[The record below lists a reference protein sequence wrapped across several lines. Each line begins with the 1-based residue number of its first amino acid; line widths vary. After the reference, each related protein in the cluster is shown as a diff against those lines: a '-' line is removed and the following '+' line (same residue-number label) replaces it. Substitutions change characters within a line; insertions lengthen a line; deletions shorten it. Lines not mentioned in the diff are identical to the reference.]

1 MSALHFLG
9 KVDRPEQSF
18 LINEQQQQALMNVLL
33 QGRDPQLYQML
44 YGQRHVRDVWQ
55 PETRGSPARTWC
67 CRFTIKLYA
76 LKKGYGGALTE
87 ELPKLHG

>member
-1 MSALHFLG
+1 MSALHFIG
-9 KVDRPEQSF
+9 KVDLPEQSF

-55 PETRGSPARTWC
+55 PETSGQNVVLP
-67 CRFTIKLYA
+67 FYIKLYA
-76 LKKGYGGALTE
+76 LKKGNGGALTE

>member
-18 LINEQQQQALMNVLL
+18 MMNEQQQALLNTLL
-33 QGRDPQLYQML
+33 QGRDPQLYSKL

-55 PETRGSPARTWC
+55 PETRGVSGRNVV
-67 CRFTIKLYA
+67 
-76 LKKGYGGALTE
+76 
-87 ELPKLHG
+87 LPFYN

>member
-9 KVDRPEQSF
+9 KVDRLEQSF

-33 QGRDPQLYQML
+33 RGRDPQLYQTL

-55 PETRGSPARTWC
+55 PETRGVSGRNVV
-67 CRFTIKLYA
+67 
-76 LKKGYGGALTE
+76 
-87 ELPKLHG
+87 LPFYN

>member
-1 MSALHFLG
+1 MSALHFIG

-33 QGRDPQLYQML
+33 QGML

-55 PETRGSPARTWC
+55 PETRGVS
-67 CRFTIKLYA
+67 
-76 LKKGYGGALTE
+76 GQNVV
-87 ELPKLHG
+87 LPFYN

>member
-18 LINEQQQQALMNVLL
+18 MLNEQQQQALLNTLL
-33 QGRDPQLYQML
+33 QGRDPQLYSKL

-55 PETRGSPARTWC
+55 PDARSPAGTLC
-67 CRFTIKLYA
+67 CPSTISTGKD
-76 LKKGYGGALTE
+76 
-87 ELPKLHG
+87 

>member
-1 MSALHFLG
+1 MLVKMSALHFIG

-44 YGQRHVRDVWQ
+44 YGQRHVRESGN
-55 PETRGSPARTWC
+55 PRPGGSPVRTWC
-67 CRFTIKLYA
+67 CRFTIKC
-76 LKKGYGGALTE
+76 T
-87 ELPKLHG
+87 H

>member
-1 MSALHFLG
+1 MSALHFIG

-33 QGRDPQLYQML
+33 QGRDPKLYQTL

-55 PETRGSPARTWC
+55 PETRGVSGRNVV
-67 CRFTIKLYA
+67 
-76 LKKGYGGALTE
+76 
-87 ELPKLHG
+87 LPFYN